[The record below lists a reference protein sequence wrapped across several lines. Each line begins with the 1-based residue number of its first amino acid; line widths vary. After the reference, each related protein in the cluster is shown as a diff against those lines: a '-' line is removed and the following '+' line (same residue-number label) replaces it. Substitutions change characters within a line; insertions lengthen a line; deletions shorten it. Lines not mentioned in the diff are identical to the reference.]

1 FCRMGCEWRSRATRS
16 FLRTLKLGVRKGMQN
31 EKVAVSILFCSSGLA
46 QSTGAHFAS
55 IRTPSPLGR
64 RDHPGGNFFAGAR
77 NPQATVCPVLD
88 SDQASR
94 FRNPDARNETRE
106 IG

>member
-1 FCRMGCEWRSRATRS
+1 
-16 FLRTLKLGVRKGMQN
+16 N

-94 FRNPDARNETRE
+94 FRNPDARHETRE
-106 IG
+106 IGSAPGVSIPKTQHTAEQTAAA